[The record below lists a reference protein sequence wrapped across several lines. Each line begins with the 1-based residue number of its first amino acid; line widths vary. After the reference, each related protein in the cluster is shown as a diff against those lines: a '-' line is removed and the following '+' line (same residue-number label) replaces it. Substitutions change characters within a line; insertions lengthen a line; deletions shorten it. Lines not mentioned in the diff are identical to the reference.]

1 MSYVHINGAKNLRL
15 ATYKIMNL
23 LQKNNLPKFLFILL
37 VIASLFYKNNEAVSS
52 MLIFFIVITGLVVA
66 HELAHYFTAKIFN
79 VKILEAGIG
88 FPPRVMGF
96 KFKKTL
102 YSINLLPLGGFVK
115 LLGEEASDEPDSL
128 SQKSYIQRF
137 IILFS
142 GSFINLILP
151 ILLFSS
157 SYMIPHEV
165 EVGKP
170 QITFVHQ
177 DSPAYFSGI
186 KQGDIILSVNNREA
200 NNVQKAVQLIRINL
214 GKDIDLKIQRGS
226 EVIDINTK
234 PRWSHPSNQG
244 PTGISIAS
252 QYPFTE
258 TISMGLLEATKEGTR
273 TTIDSF
279 ILFRNEIISWF
290 NGNSQ
295 PEFAGPVGI
304 AEITGDVARQGGIAP
319 LLYLTAIL
327 SINLGILNL
336 LPFPMLDGGRIF
348 LLLIEILRR
357 GKKIK
362 PEKEALF
369 HLSGFIIFIFF
380 AIIITINDLLRVL

>member
-1 MSYVHINGAKNLRL
+1 
-15 ATYKIMNL
+15 
-23 LQKNNLPKFLFILL
+23 
-37 VIASLFYKNNEAVSS
+37 
-52 MLIFFIVITGLVVA
+52 
-66 HELAHYFTAKIFN
+66 
-79 VKILEAGIG
+79 
-88 FPPRVMGF
+88 
-96 KFKKTL
+96 
-102 YSINLLPLGGFVK
+102 
-115 LLGEEASDEPDSL
+115 
-128 SQKSYIQRF
+128 
-137 IILFS
+137 
-142 GSFINLILP
+142 
-151 ILLFSS
+151 
-157 SYMIPHEV
+157 MIPHEV